1 MENLINDSSFEVYHN
16 CEGLNMLD
24 NRVLTTYPSELN
36 SFQVFLGFD
45 GEVKKK
51 KKKKKEKSP
60 AISRLSSQITALS
73 SDVDDKYG
81 KPKPEKV
88 KVNPEKIAEGIT
100 ALAGATGS
108 VISTVQ
114 AFKGDD
120 TKPKLAKKKLRDVCG
135 RKPFFGKSKKKSY
148 NTCVEKYRA
157 SLLQNLN
164 PKSEMPVREPNSN
177 KNDDSDLDKKDGNIF
192 SKNKKIIIGVL
203 VVGLVV
209 FFAYKKG
216 LIFKKAGN

>member
-16 CEGLNMLD
+16 SEGLNMLD

-51 KKKKKEKSP
+51 KKKEKKEKSP
-60 AISRLSSQITALS
+60 TS
-73 SDVDDKYG
+73 VEV
-81 KPKPEKV
+81 KPKPEKI

-108 VISTVQ
+108 VVSTVQ
-114 AFKGDD
+114 AFKGDG
-120 TKPKLAKKKLRDVCG
+120 TKPKSAKKQLRDVCG
-135 RKPFFGKSKKKSY
+135 RKPIFSRSKKKSY

-157 SLLQNLN
+157 SLLEKNSKPN
-164 PKSEMPVREPNSN
+164 RSEMPQREPISN
-177 KNDDSDLDKKDGNIF
+177 KNDESDLDKKDGNIF

>member
-16 CEGLNMLD
+16 SEVLNMLD

-45 GEVKKK
+45 GDVKKK
-51 KKKKKEKSP
+51 KKKNK
-60 AISRLSSQITALS
+60 T
-73 SDVDDKYG
+73 DDKPVNKTDD
-81 KPKPEKV
+81 KPVEKPEKI
-88 KVNPEKIAEGIT
+88 KLNPVKIADGIT

-108 VISTVQ
+108 VVSTVQ
-114 AFKGDD
+114 AFKGDG
-120 TKPKLAKKKLRDVCG
+120 TKPKSAKKQLRDVCG
-135 RKPFFGKSKKKSY
+135 RKPVFSKSKKKSY
-148 NTCVEKYRA
+148 NDCVEKYRA
-157 SLLQNLN
+157 SLLKNLN
-164 PKSEMPVREPNSN
+164 PKSEIPIRDRELNLD
-177 KNDDSDLDKKDGNIF
+177 KNDDSELDKKDGNIF

>member
-16 CEGLNMLD
+16 SEGLNMLD

-45 GEVKKK
+45 GDVKKK
-51 KKKKKEKSP
+51 KKNKKTN
-60 AISRLSSQITALS
+60 SSSTSALP
-73 SDVDDKYG
+73 VE
-81 KPKPEKV
+81 KPEKI

-108 VISTVQ
+108 VVSTVQ
-114 AFKGDD
+114 AFKSDD
-120 TKPKLAKKKLRDVCG
+120 TKPKSSKKQLRDVCG
-135 RKPFFGKSKKKSY
+135 RKPIFSKSKKKSY

-157 SLLQNLN
+157 SKMQNLN
-164 PKSEMPVREPNSN
+164 PINEIPNIPTRE
-177 KNDDSDLDKKDGNIF
+177 KNDESELEKKDGNIF

-203 VVGLVV
+203 VVGLIV

>member
-16 CEGLNMLD
+16 SEGLNMLD

-45 GEVKKK
+45 GDVKKK
-51 KKKKKEKSP
+51 KKKNK
-60 AISRLSSQITALS
+60 T
-73 SDVDDKYG
+73 DDKPVNKTDD
-81 KPKPEKV
+81 KPVEKPEKI
-88 KVNPEKIAEGIT
+88 KVNPVKIAEGIT

-108 VISTVQ
+108 VVSTVQ
-114 AFKGDD
+114 AFKGDG
-120 TKPKLAKKKLRDVCG
+120 TKPKSAKKQLRDVCG
-135 RKPFFGKSKKKSY
+135 RKPVFSKSKKKSY
-148 NTCVEKYRA
+148 NDCVEKYRA
-157 SLLQNLN
+157 SLLKNLN
-164 PKSEMPVREPNSN
+164 PKSEIPEREQNLG
-177 KNDDSDLDKKDGNIF
+177 KNDDSELDKKDGNIF

>member
-16 CEGLNMLD
+16 SEGLNMLD

-51 KKKKKEKSP
+51 KKKEKKEKSP
-60 AISRLSSQITALS
+60 TS
-73 SDVDDKYG
+73 VEV
-81 KPKPEKV
+81 KPKPEKI

-108 VISTVQ
+108 VVSTVQ
-114 AFKGDD
+114 AFKGDG
-120 TKPKLAKKKLRDVCG
+120 TKPKSAKKQLRDVCG
-135 RKPFFGKSKKKSY
+135 RKPLFGGSKKKSY

-157 SLLQNLN
+157 SQLEKISKPNR
-164 PKSEMPVREPNSN
+164 SEMPEREPNSN
-177 KNDDSDLDKKDGNIF
+177 KNDESDLDKKDGNIF

>member
-16 CEGLNMLD
+16 SEGLNMLD

-51 KKKKKEKSP
+51 KWWQKKDKKSTSDTSSASSNTSP
-60 AISRLSSQITALS
+60 VQAVR
-73 SDVDDKYG
+73 
-81 KPKPEKV
+81 KPEKI
-88 KVNPEKIAEGIT
+88 KVNPEKVAEGIT

-108 VISTVQ
+108 VVSTVQ
-114 AFKGDD
+114 AFKGDG
-120 TKPKLAKKKLRDVCG
+120 TKPKSSKKQLRDVCG
-135 RKPFFGKSKKKSY
+135 RKPVFSKSKKKSY

-164 PKSEMPVREPNSN
+164 PKSEMPIRDREPNPN

>member
-16 CEGLNMLD
+16 SEGLNMLD

-45 GEVKKK
+45 GDVKKK
-51 KKKKKEKSP
+51 KKKNK
-60 AISRLSSQITALS
+60 T
-73 SDVDDKYG
+73 DDKPVDKTDG
-81 KPKPEKV
+81 KPVEKPEKI
-88 KVNPEKIAEGIT
+88 KVNPVKIADGIT

-108 VISTVQ
+108 VVSTVQ
-114 AFKGDD
+114 AFKGDG
-120 TKPKLAKKKLRDVCG
+120 TKPKSAKKQLRDVCG
-135 RKPFFGKSKKKSY
+135 RKPVFSKSKKKSY

-164 PKSEMPVREPNSN
+164 PKSEMPNREREQNLD
-177 KNDDSDLDKKDGNIF
+177 KNDDDEKEKKDGNIF

>member
-16 CEGLNMLD
+16 SEGLNMLD

-51 KKKKKEKSP
+51 KKKKEKSP
-60 AISRLSSQITALS
+60 T
-73 SDVDDKYG
+73 SDSPVK
-81 KPKPEKV
+81 KPEKV

-108 VISTVQ
+108 VVSTVQ
-114 AFKGDD
+114 AFKGDG
-120 TKPKLAKKKLRDVCG
+120 TKPKSAKKQLRDVCG
-135 RKPFFGKSKKKSY
+135 RKPLFGKSKKKSY

-157 SLLQNLN
+157 SQLEKISKPNR
-164 PKSEMPVREPNSN
+164 SEMPQREPISN
-177 KNDDSDLDKKDGNIF
+177 KNDESDLDKKDGNIF

>member
-16 CEGLNMLD
+16 SEGLNMLD

-45 GEVKKK
+45 GDVKKK
-51 KKKKKEKSP
+51 KKKNK
-60 AISRLSSQITALS
+60 T
-73 SDVDDKYG
+73 DDKPVNKTDD
-81 KPKPEKV
+81 KPVEKPEKI
-88 KVNPEKIAEGIT
+88 KLNPVKIADGIT

-108 VISTVQ
+108 VVSTVQ
-114 AFKGDD
+114 AFKGDG
-120 TKPKLAKKKLRDVCG
+120 TKPKSAKKQLRDVCG
-135 RKPFFGKSKKKSY
+135 RKPVFSKSKKKSY
-148 NTCVEKYRA
+148 NDCVEKYRA
-157 SLLQNLN
+157 SLLKNLN
-164 PKSEMPVREPNSN
+164 PKSEIPIRDREQNLD
-177 KNDDSDLDKKDGNIF
+177 KNDDSELDKKDGNIF

-216 LIFKKAGN
+216 LIFKKTGN